1 MGILSALFA
10 GVSGLNANGNL
21 LSVIGNNIANTNTVG
36 FKSSRATFADLV
48 SSSLGGGSGS
58 VQTGIGVSLTSL
70 QANFTQGSLVT
81 SGNAL
86 DLAVDGNG
94 FFIVKDSQGGT
105 FYSRAGQF
113 NLDAQNRLVNP
124 SGMLMQGYQADS
136 NNVITGS
143 IGNVALPSTTAS
155 PKTTATATI
164 AANLNA
170 QTSTTGVKA
179 SIVSAA
185 AAAGGTFPYTS
196 TAGANDKL
204 IVNLNGDGAQTITI
218 PAATYTAAETA
229 AAIQTAVR
237 ALTAADPLKQAAY
250 NDFTATQSSNSFT
263 LMSGMSGTS
272 NSLPSSSTATVVVTA
287 SGNLAGTLNLL
298 ATGAGAGP
306 PTTNV
311 SASAATS
318 TAGTNFKISD
328 PTGTSNFSS
337 ALTVFDSL
345 GNSHLLTT
353 YFTKIGGNAW
363 NYNVVANSADVVSG
377 NYNSANIDTTLGIVR
392 IASGMLTF
400 DTTGAL
406 DRESVVINYDGG
418 TAAGVAGT
426 VTGKAQIDFNGASQ
440 NQLITFNFG
449 SSKTTDAG
457 GATGLDGTTQFGS
470 PNGLV
475 SQTQDG
481 YGAGSL
487 QAFLVDSKGV
497 ISGRFS
503 NGQIRSLAQV
513 TLAKFANP
521 LGLVRSGKNLYAESA
536 DSGQPLKSAPDS
548 AGLGKVASNSLEL
561 SNVDLGEEFINM
573 IAAQRGFQANSKA
586 ITTVDE
592 MLQELVNIKR

>member
-21 LSVIGNNIANTNTVG
+21 LSVIGNNIANTNTIG

-70 QANFTQGSLVT
+70 QANFTQGSLIT

-86 DLAVDGNG
+86 DMAVDGNG
-94 FFIVKDSQGGT
+94 FFMVEDSQGGT
-105 FYSRAGQF
+105 FYTRAGQF
-113 NLDAQNRLVNP
+113 NLDSENRLVNP
-124 SGMLMQGYQADS
+124 SGMFLQGYQADA
-136 NNVITGS
+136 NNVITGT
-143 IGNVALPSTTAS
+143 IDNVALPSTTAS
-155 PKTTATATI
+155 PKVTSTASL

-170 QTSTTGVKA
+170 QSSIIGVQA
-179 SIVSAA
+179 SLTSAA

-218 PAATYTAAETA
+218 PAGTYTAAETA
-229 AAIQTAVR
+229 TAIQTAVR
-237 ALTAADPLKQAAY
+237 ALTAADPLKQTAY
-250 NDFTATQSSNSFT
+250 NDFTATQSSSSFT
-263 LMSGMSGTS
+263 LTSGISGKS
-272 NSLPSSSTATVVVTA
+272 NSLPSSTTATVVVTA

-311 SASAATS
+311 SASAASSTS
-318 TAGTNFKISD
+318 GTNFTISD

-353 YFTKIGGNAW
+353 YFTKIGGNTW
-363 NYNVVANSADVVSG
+363 NYNIVANSADVVSG

-392 IASGMLTF
+392 VASGMLTF
-400 DTTGAL
+400 DTSGAL
-406 DRESVVINYDGG
+406 NRESVMINYDGG

-426 VTGKAQIDFNGASQ
+426 VTGKAQIDFNGATAD
-440 NQLITFNFG
+440 QLITFNFG
-449 SSKTTDAG
+449 SSITTDGG

-475 SQTQDG
+475 SQSQDG

-487 QAFLVDSKGV
+487 QAFLVDSEGV

-536 DSGQPLKSAPDS
+536 DSGQPLKAAPDS